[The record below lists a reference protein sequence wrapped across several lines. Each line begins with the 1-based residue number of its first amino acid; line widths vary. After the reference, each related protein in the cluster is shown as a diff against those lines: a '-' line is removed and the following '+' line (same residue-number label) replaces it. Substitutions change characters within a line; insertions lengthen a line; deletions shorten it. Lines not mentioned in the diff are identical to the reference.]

1 MHSAH
6 AEFKASHRA
15 KPHTDGVGKYTP
27 PVKARGRG
35 RHCWEF
41 IFAKNRTYHILNMSR
56 LSHREMSHS
65 EQFGHRM
72 RDGQAV
78 SGREEEEGCGK
89 VRAVALKLLE
99 L

>member
-1 MHSAH
+1 MESR
-6 AEFKASHRA
+6 ASFVS
-15 KPHTDGVGKYTP
+15 P
-27 PVKARGRG
+27 
-35 RHCWEF
+35 
-41 IFAKNRTYHILNMSR
+41 
-56 LSHREMSHS
+56 REMSHS

-78 SGREEEEGCGK
+78 SGREAEEGYGK